1 MEAAERSE
9 LGDEK
14 ISGFRTPVWEREE
27 KHEKGKECATGTDKG
42 VQISEPQSIG
52 ARHKGLA
59 QISGLDF
66 TPHTPPKLITVQQSS
81 ISKAQPALT
90 RSLSVFS
97 RRRWRKKQPQLEGPQ
112 RIIEG
117 TLDQLGTATHRGRI
131 KEGHNQ
137 LIDHPQ
143 GCNNSPTAQPP
154 KHSQMQDNN
163 SINEAESLWQMIK
176 ELGVSSG
183 NAQSNKLQQLIEME
197 ERDTKEKERLG
208 ETRRC

>member
-117 TLDQLGTATHRGRI
+117 TLDVEEIGYWFLCMWY
-131 KEGHNQ
+131 
-137 LIDHPQ
+137 HPVQ
-143 GCNNSPTAQPP
+143 MKPRHDPPT
-154 KHSQMQDNN
+154 M
-163 SINEAESLWQMIK
+163 
-176 ELGVSSG
+176 
-183 NAQSNKLQQLIEME
+183 
-197 ERDTKEKERLG
+197 
-208 ETRRC
+208 RRCQGGEFHD